1 MNVQNEIVLSR
12 FIEIYEERYNQ
23 IISIAE
29 LFKMKDVVLISKN
42 KEGGRTIRLLAR
54 NYNVT
59 SLHDGGEMMQELLR
73 LPYCTSHSPL
83 AAAIP
88 NNNNNNK
95 QRAASLNAP
104 HQIGLSPPTAIGHLP
119 NVIISLRFFKTAVH
133 KLLHDHG
140 GQMPLA
146 SFMYCYKHCIY
157 DHFEQSSSLC
167 NFFFFYLKS
176 FNPKFPFRSLII
188 VGSSAGRELVQASSR
203 RGERR
208 SSGALDHVRTRRN
221 HRMGPRE
228 LVQVLEM
235 GSREEQRWRGRQ
247 VDIIIFDGQSKQ
259 PFVTRSRRYHGR
271 LYDSL
276 H

>member
-23 IISIAE
+23 IITIAE
-29 LFKMKDVVLISKN
+29 LFKMKDVVLISKS

-59 SLHDGGEMMQELLR
+59 NLVDGSEMMMQELLR

-83 AAAIP
+83 VAAIP
-88 NNNNNNK
+88 ANK
-95 QRAASLNAP
+95 RAASLNAP
-104 HQIGLSPPTAIGHLP
+104 HQIVVNPPTNCHLP

-157 DHFEQSSSLC
+157 DHFEQSMYFRIL
-167 NFFFFYLKS
+167 FFYLFKS
-176 FNPKFPFRSLII
+176 FNPNFLFRYLSHY
-188 VGSSAGRELVQASSR
+188 R
-203 RGERR
+203 RQFRR
-208 SSGALDHVRTRRN
+208 A
-221 HRMGPRE
+221 
-228 LVQVLEM
+228 
-235 GSREEQRWRGRQ
+235 
-247 VDIIIFDGQSKQ
+247 
-259 PFVTRSRRYHGR
+259 
-271 LYDSL
+271 
-276 H
+276 